1 MSTGDD
7 EEPEERAEELPEAP
21 MKRPT
26 VQEWMVIFGGPVAMC
41 SVIALVL
48 FRSSLYVLFAG
59 KSATL
64 TASWN
69 CAGGHGVTAPAPSC
83 EGSWEF
89 PDGSTGS
96 GTVHSASAGSGD
108 TVLAAGDGAYTSLAS
123 VWSSVWF
130 FFFLVAVSVVANTI
144 TWVNHYRE
152 DQRDRTRR
160 LREPFEYVPG
170 YRAFADDA
178 EEAPVITDTADTA
191 DTADSPDSPDKRDG
205 ETVP

>member
-7 EEPEERAEELPEAP
+7 EEPEASAEALPEAP
-21 MKRPT
+21 VKRPT
-26 VQEWMVIFGGPVAMC
+26 VQEWTVIFGAPLAML

-69 CAGGHGVTAPAPSC
+69 CGSGHGVTAPAPSC

-89 PDGSTGS
+89 PDGSTGT

-108 TVLAAGDGAYTSLAS
+108 SVLAAGDGAYTSLAS
-123 VWSSVWF
+123 VWHSAGIF
-130 FFFLVAVSVVANTI
+130 FFFVVVSVVANAI
-144 TWVNHYRE
+144 VWVTEFRQ
-152 DQRDRTRR
+152 DQRERTRR
-160 LREPFEYVPG
+160 LRAPFEYVPG

-178 EEAPVITDTADTA
+178 DDTPAHTN
-191 DTADSPDSPDKRDG
+191 SPGSPEKRDG
-205 ETVP
+205 EPVP

>member
-7 EEPEERAEELPEAP
+7 EEPEESVEELPEAP

-26 VQEWMVIFGGPVAMC
+26 FQEWVVIFGGPVVMC

-48 FRSSLYVLFAG
+48 YRSSLYVLFAG

-64 TASWN
+64 TASWK
-69 CAGGHGVTAPAPSC
+69 CGSGHGVTAPAPSC

-89 PDGSTGS
+89 PDGSTGA

-130 FFFLVAVSVVANTI
+130 FFFLVAASVVANTI
-144 TWVNHYRE
+144 TWVNHFRE

-170 YRAFADDA
+170 YRAFADD
-178 EEAPVITDTADTA
+178 PDGTPDFTDTTNAPG
-191 DTADSPDSPDKRDG
+191 SPGKRDG
-205 ETVP
+205 DTAP